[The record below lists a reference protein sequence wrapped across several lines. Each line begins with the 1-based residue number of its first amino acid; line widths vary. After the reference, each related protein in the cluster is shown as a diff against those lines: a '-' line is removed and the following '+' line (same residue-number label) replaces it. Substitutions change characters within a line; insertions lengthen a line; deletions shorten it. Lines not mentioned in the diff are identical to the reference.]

1 MCPLAPPTTA
11 RPSSA
16 ARPPLI
22 RRSSVPPRSTPPP
35 PPPGTAHPP
44 LAAHAAR
51 PRRSPAARGS
61 YSRSSSAARSLDH
74 LLLYP
79 SLRLCHSLPCSA
91 RPGVGFCRNLVSCCS
106 YGKAAEGFW
115 RHMTDGKIY
124 SCCNRLDRSN
134 ASRLLYAV
142 PRDRNRPIRQEV
154 LVSRV
159 ESRRRGLTL
168 SGSLKES

>member
-1 MCPLAPPTTA
+1 MKVTIDNISNFMKRKQIFMITDE
-11 RPSSA
+11 S
-16 ARPPLI
+16 
-22 RRSSVPPRSTPPP
+22 RRSPAVLRSRRSRRSP
-35 PPPGTAHPP
+35 AV
-44 LAAHAAR
+44 
-51 PRRSPAARGS
+51 RRSPAARGS
-61 YSRSSSAARSLDH
+61 YSRRSSAARSLDH